1 MSVNTSNGSS
11 STQPQ
16 WGRVLITGG
25 TDWAKLGRKDRVKAA
40 EGVEPECV
48 PCQCS
53 PRASPL
59 IPSRN
64 PDLLEPHI
72 LRSLSNVRAVS
83 VHTSCCSCHNV
94 VIDADGS
101 AWLFGRN
108 AHGQLGVPGTA
119 ISENAPRRVTPREL
133 GASSSARFVHA
144 ACGRYHTLL
153 VADEGQVWAAGANTL
168 GQCGQDVCP
177 EINKFKRVSVLDR
190 EDNEEHVVKAAAGIS
205 FSVVLTKSGKLYAF
219 GSAEKG
225 QLGNGDTGERL
236 ATGQRVVF
244 GIETVPLLIKELA
257 NRTIVDV
264 SAGQQHCIAIDDA
277 GVVFVWG
284 YNGYCRLGLGD
295 QKDRLKPVVVPHFAG
310 PKEISMGSLVTAGP
324 TNSVVVDKQGVYYM
338 AGKWKNSG
346 EGSVGSPWTYFKP
359 IQDIMACRT
368 THVSCGGVTHFVLT
382 PNDEAGREGKNMTV
396 CWGQNAAN
404 GELGLGP
411 DENKS
416 ATKAT
421 KNKPLLEVD
430 VIDVAAG
437 QHTTLFI
444 ARPSDEL
451 SDRPRHPFDVDAPE
465 ACLGCGKASE
475 DDELL
480 ECEKCDAP
488 YHLTCLNPPLSAVPE
503 GEWFCP
509 KCIAT
514 PGAPVGRWAQLA
526 EAQAGAKR
534 KAPVD
539 DAAYKKARQ

>member
-1 MSVNTSNGSS
+1 M
-11 STQPQ
+11 
-16 WGRVLITGG
+16 
-25 TDWAKLGRKDRVKAA
+25 
-40 EGVEPECV
+40 EGVEAE
-48 PCQCS
+48 
-53 PRASPL
+53 
-59 IPSRN
+59 N

-72 LRSLSNVRAVS
+72 LRSLGNVRAVS

-94 VIDADGS
+94 VIDADGA

-108 AHGQLGVPGTA
+108 GHGQLGTTGAAV
-119 ISENAPRRVTPREL
+119 SENAPRRLTPGEL
-133 GASSSARFVHA
+133 GASPRARFIHA
-144 ACGRYHTLL
+144 ACGRHHTLL

-177 EINKFKRVSVLDR
+177 EINKFKRVFVRDR
-190 EDNEEHVVKAAAGIS
+190 QDNDEQVVKAAAGIT

-244 GIETVPLLIKELA
+244 GIETVPLLIRELA

-264 SAGQQHCIAIDDA
+264 SAGQQHCIAVDDT

-295 QKDRLKPVVVPHFAG
+295 QKDRLKPVPVPHFAG
-310 PKEISMGSLVTAGP
+310 PKEITMGALVTAGP
-324 TNSVVVDKQGVYYM
+324 SSSAVVDRQGVYYM

-346 EGSVGSPWTYFKP
+346 EGSVGSPWTSFKC
-359 IQDIMACRT
+359 IQDIMACKT
-368 THVSCGGVTHFVLT
+368 THISSGGVTHFALT
-382 PNDEAGREGKNMTV
+382 PNDEASHEGKTMTV

-411 DENKS
+411 EENKS
-416 ATKAT
+416 ATKPT
-421 KNKPLLEVD
+421 KNKPLLGLD

-437 QHTTLFI
+437 QHTTLII

-451 SDRPRHPFDVDAPE
+451 SERPRHPMDVDAPE
-465 ACLGCGKASE
+465 GCMGCGKADD

-488 YHLTCLNPPLSAVPE
+488 YHLTCLSPPLSAIPE

-509 KCIAT
+509 KCLAT

-526 EAQAGAKR
+526 EAQTGGKR
-534 KAPVD
+534 KAPAD
-539 DAAYKKARQ
+539 DGAYKKQRQ